1 MKYGHQSVEERILI
15 PGTES
20 VCTWYGTTEREA
32 IVAMIRLI
40 IRYKVVSCRGY

>member
-1 MKYGHQSVEERILI
+1 MVTSRERVLI
-15 PGTES
+15 PVTES
-20 VCTWYGTTEREA
+20 ADTWYGTEREA

>member
-1 MKYGHQSVEERILI
+1 MVTNREGVLI

-20 VCTWYGTTEREA
+20 TDTWYSTEREA

>member
-1 MKYGHQSVEERILI
+1 MVTSRERVLIL
-15 PGTES
+15 GTES
-20 VCTWYGTTEREA
+20 ADTWYSTERKA

>member
-1 MKYGHQSVEERILI
+1 MVSSRERVLI
-15 PGTES
+15 IGTES
-20 VCTWYGTTEREA
+20 ADTWYGTEREA